1 MAHIIPSSI
10 SRTALDSLY
19 AKLSAFDSGWLEGDD
34 GLGIYDKLLHCI
46 HDGISI
52 DSHQAT
58 KRRRQSPLVNAGYS
72 ARIAVMTYILE
83 QWIHAVSTSVN
94 NAENINNTC
103 INIVLIGCGID
114 VLGIWCKYLQDKLP
128 IRIYEFDAWDNCIL
142 KQKAMVK
149 SKLLKETY
157 SFETNNDEQTNSSIM
172 PISII
177 SKGQIT
183 IDDSG
188 KNQNNKEDDYCLAA
202 LDLRQTYKEDHKL
215 SLLSHAFH
223 EVELDTSQPTIVLS
237 ELVLAYLGYDGA
249 NATMLTIA
257 KYILCR
263 GNEYSMFACLEP
275 VFPSSDQETKTMN
288 DTTRVLSVEESYSMD
303 YSQQFL
309 GKLQKGNS
317 KYTAS
322 SADSNIGISSSSWLH
337 PLGDNM
343 KSIQQRFEKCGF
355 PSSNICCTTLGTAAA
370 NVAQIRRSYAPNFL
384 RANEPFD
391 ENSAL
396 ALNLNCYGVVCAFAS
411 ETRTTTTT
419 TPTYIKETSQ
429 DWRQKVCPWKSSFY
443 IQIHPIATLI
453 EDNQVRELYGQ
464 IYCHLYEE
472 YPAIRKM
479 VKSALKTDLC
489 IKGTQGENSIVRS
502 RFKDKG
508 GNFWVATDSN
518 NSERIIGCVGV
529 RKRKKTEKERT
540 ESISSSPESTIEYEI
555 QRLAVDNTHRGKG
568 TGRKLLSFV
577 EEYICNTEEDM
588 KSKRNSDDSF
598 MIKLWA
604 TTPECLFAANKLY
617 NSSGYEHAE
626 SFQAGSLYMD
636 VYCKTLNKTSQYYH
650 TP

>member
-94 NAENINNTC
+94 NADAENINKC

-114 VLGIWCKYLQDKLP
+114 VLGIWCKYLLKDTLP
-128 IRIYEFDAWDNCIL
+128 IRTYEFDAWDNCIL

-157 SFETNNDEQTNSSIM
+157 SFETNEQTNSSIM
-172 PISII
+172 SISII

-183 IDDSG
+183 MDDGG
-188 KNQNNKEDDYCLAA
+188 KNQNNTEDDYCLAA

-215 SLLSHAFH
+215 SVLSHAIYN
-223 EVELDTSQPTIVLS
+223 VGLDTSQPTIVLS

-249 NATMLTIA
+249 NATMSSVA
-257 KYILCR
+257 NDILRR
-263 GNEYSMFACLEP
+263 GNEYSMFAYLEP
-275 VFPSSDQETKTMN
+275 VFPCSDQGTKTMMN
-288 DTTRVLSVEESYSMD
+288 NTTKIQSVEESYSMD

-322 SADSNIGISSSSWLH
+322 SADSDIGISSSSWLH

-343 KSIQQRFEKCGF
+343 KSIQQRLEKCGF
-355 PSSNICCTTLGTAAA
+355 PSSNIFCTTLGTAAA

-384 RANEPFD
+384 RANELFD
-391 ENSAL
+391 EHSAL
-396 ALNLNCYGVVCAFAS
+396 ALNLSCYGVVCAFAS
-411 ETRTTTTT
+411 ETKST
-419 TPTYIKETSQ
+419 IIHNAETSQ
-429 DWRQKVCPWKSSFY
+429 DWRQKVCPWKSSSY

-479 VKSALKTDLC
+479 VKSALKTDFC
-489 IKGTQGENSIVRS
+489 IKGAQGETSIRS
-502 RFKDKG
+502 RFRDKG
-508 GNFWVATDSN
+508 GNFWVATDNN
-518 NSERIIGCVGV
+518 NSCLVGCVGV
-529 RKRKKTEKERT
+529 RLRQKTEKERAK
-540 ESISSSPESTIEYEI
+540 SIPSSTTPTIEYEI

-568 TGRKLLSFV
+568 TGRKLLQLV
-577 EEYICNTEEDM
+577 EEYICNEEEDT
-588 KSKRNSDDSF
+588 KSGKNSDVPF
-598 MIKLWA
+598 MIKLLA
-604 TTPECLFAANKLY
+604 TTPECLIAANKLY
-617 NSSGYEHAE
+617 NSSGYELVDT
-626 SFQAGSLYMD
+626 FQAGSLCMN
-636 VYCKTLNKTSQYYH
+636 VYCKTLT
-650 TP
+650 

>member
-34 GLGIYDKLLHCI
+34 GLGIYCKLLHCI

-72 ARIAVMTYILE
+72 ARIAVMTNILE

-157 SFETNNDEQTNSSIM
+157 SFETDNDEQNNSSIM
-172 PISII
+172 SISII

-183 IDDSG
+183 IDDGGNDS
-188 KNQNNKEDDYCLAA
+188 NNAEDDYCLAA
-202 LDLRQTYKEDHKL
+202 VDLRQTYKEDHKL
-215 SLLSHAFH
+215 SVLSHAIYN
-223 EVELDTSQPTIVLS
+223 VGLDKSQPTIVLS

-249 NATMLTIA
+249 NATMSTIA
-257 KYILCR
+257 KDILYR

-275 VFPSSDQETKTMN
+275 VFPSSNQETKTMD
-288 DTTRVLSVEESYSMD
+288 DTARILSVEESYSRD
-303 YSQQFL
+303 YSQQFV

-317 KYTAS
+317 KYTTS

-343 KSIQQRFEKCGF
+343 KSIQQRLEKCGF
-355 PSSNICCTTLGTAAA
+355 SSSNICYTTLGTATA

-391 ENSAL
+391 EHVAL
-396 ALNLNCYGVVCAFAS
+396 ALNLSCYGVVCALAS
-411 ETRTTTTT
+411 ETKSIT
-419 TPTYIKETSQ
+419 IHNAETSQ
-429 DWRQKVCPWKSSFY
+429 DWIQKVCPWKSSFY

-489 IKGTQGENSIVRS
+489 IKGTQGETSIVRS
-502 RFKDKG
+502 RFTDKG
-508 GNFWVATDSN
+508 GNFWVATDNN
-518 NSERIIGCVGV
+518 NSVVGCVGV
-529 RKRKKTEKERT
+529 RLRQKTEKERA

-555 QRLAVDNTHRGKG
+555 QRLAVDNAHRGKG
-568 TGRKLLSFV
+568 TGRKLLSIV
-577 EEYICNTEEDM
+577 EEYISNKEDM
-588 KSKRNSDDSF
+588 KSKRNSDDPF
-598 MIKLWA
+598 MIKLLA
-604 TTPECLFAANKLY
+604 TTPECLIAANKLY
-617 NSSGYEHAE
+617 NSSGYELVDT
-626 SFQAGSLYMD
+626 FQAGSLCMN
-636 VYCKTLNKTSQYYH
+636 VYCKTL
-650 TP
+650 

>member
-72 ARIAVMTYILE
+72 ARIAVMTHILE
-83 QWIHAVSTSVN
+83 QWIPTSVN
-94 NAENINNTC
+94 NAENNNNTC

-114 VLGIWCKYLQDKLP
+114 VLGIWCKYLLKDTLP

-157 SFETNNDEQTNSSIM
+157 SFETNDEQTNSSIM
-172 PISII
+172 SISII

-183 IDDSG
+183 MDDGG
-188 KNQNNKEDDYCLAA
+188 KNQNNTEDDYCLAA

-215 SLLSHAFH
+215 SVLSHAIYN
-223 EVELDTSQPTIVLS
+223 VGLDTSQPTIVLS

-249 NATMLTIA
+249 NATMSSVA
-257 KYILCR
+257 KDILRR

-275 VFPSSDQETKTMN
+275 VFPCSDQGTKTMMN
-288 DTTRVLSVEESYSMD
+288 NTTKIQSVEESYSMD

-343 KSIQQRFEKCGF
+343 KSIQQRLEKCGF
-355 PSSNICCTTLGTAAA
+355 PSSNIFCTTLGTAAA

-384 RANEPFD
+384 RANELFD
-391 ENSAL
+391 EHSAL
-396 ALNLNCYGVVCAFAS
+396 ALNLSCYGVVCAFAS
-411 ETRTTTTT
+411 ETKST
-419 TPTYIKETSQ
+419 IIHNAETSQ
-429 DWRQKVCPWKSSFY
+429 DWRQKVCPWKSSSY

-472 YPAIRKM
+472 YPAIRRM

-489 IKGTQGENSIVRS
+489 IKGTQGETSIVRS
-502 RFKDKG
+502 RFTDKG
-508 GNFWVATDSN
+508 GSFWVATDN
-518 NSERIIGCVGV
+518 NNFDRIIGCIGV
-529 RKRKKTEKERT
+529 RLRKKTGKEMA
-540 ESISSSPESTIEYEI
+540 ESISSTSLTIKYEI
-555 QRLAVDNTHRGKG
+555 QRLAVDNTHRGNG
-568 TGRKLLSFV
+568 IGRKLLPIV
-577 EEYICNTEEDM
+577 EEYTCNKEE
-588 KSKRNSDDSF
+588 SKRNSDDPF
-598 MIKLWA
+598 MIKLLA
-604 TTPECLFAANKLY
+604 TTPECLIAANKLY
-617 NSSGYEHAE
+617 NSSGYELVDT
-626 SFQAGSLYMD
+626 FQAGSLCMN
-636 VYCKTLNKTSQYYH
+636 VYCKTLTI
-650 TP
+650 